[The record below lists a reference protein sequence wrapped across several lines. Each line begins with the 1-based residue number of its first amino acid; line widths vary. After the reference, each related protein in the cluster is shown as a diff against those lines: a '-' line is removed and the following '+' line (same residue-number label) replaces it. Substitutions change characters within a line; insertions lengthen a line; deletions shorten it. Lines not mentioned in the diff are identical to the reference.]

1 MKTNLEV
8 AIIFKKKRL
17 ANGIFIYTPHHVVV
31 GRKDE
36 TTEEFITI
44 SGKKYN
50 YMLDL
55 EQNYGYGL
63 RQKIIIPKEDQKL
76 IYQRY
81 YEGKTQTEI
90 AKENNISQVKV
101 YRLER
106 KILDNLSDKLC
117 A

>member
-1 MKTNLEV
+1 MEILKAGRVAPTAKNLQE
-8 AIIFKKKRL
+8 
-17 ANGIFIYTPHHVVV
+17 
-31 GRKDE
+31 
-36 TTEEFITI
+36 
-44 SGKKYN
+44 
-50 YMLDL
+50 
-55 EQNYGYGL
+55 
-63 RQKIIIPKEDQKL
+63 QKIYVVQSKEYLDKIDLISLKEALSNLKKEDQKL

-106 KILDNLSDKLC
+106 KILDDLSDKLC

>member
-8 AIIFKKKRL
+8 AIIFKKKKN

-63 RQKIIIPKEDQKL
+63 RQNIVIPKEDQKL
-76 IYQRY
+76 I
-81 YEGKTQTEI
+81 
-90 AKENNISQVKV
+90 
-101 YRLER
+101 
-106 KILDNLSDKLC
+106 KIGHNLSFGS
-117 A
+117 